1 MTSLYVEHFGLN
13 EAPFSITPN
22 PHFFFAGSGRGS
34 LLEALRYAFASEEG
48 IVTVIGE
55 VGSGKT
61 MLCRMLLDELPE
73 DVDAIYLAN
82 PSFSRNEILDAIAHD
97 LGVSADS
104 APTRIDALN
113 AELIRRYGEGRRVV
127 LLIDEA
133 HTMPRDSLEEVRL
146 LSNLE
151 TSEHKLL
158 NIILFGQPELN
169 QLLAQNDMRQL
180 RERIVQRFE
189 LGPLPKSE
197 IADYLAFRLRAAGH
211 RDSFPFALPAVQ
223 LIGRCSEGITR
234 RINILADKALLS
246 AFARNTRK
254 VERTDVERAAK
265 DAGLVAPKKREWKPL
280 ARAAGV
286 LLALALA
293 FSLGRMGNDK
303 SDIGSRPGAPSAAA
317 PAPTA
322 PVLAE
327 QPQTAADAEERSHAQ
342 DPGATSINAAP
353 AAEAANAARLPVQ
366 DPTPSSLRGNQVA
379 ANTAAVAA
387 PSRPPQTS
395 LSPDNSAP
403 SGSTPS
409 DEAPKAVAQVEP
421 PDQWQ
426 GARPAPVANGLLNGA
441 ERDLRHWIGHDN
453 AGYTLQI
460 ATMRTDDDRQAEEEL
475 RRLVQSVPDQ
485 AVRVLRRP
493 LNNGQLFVF
502 FLGDF
507 VSNADALQA
516 IARLPDNLRN
526 NQPIVRS
533 HSAVRAG
540 ASPTS

>member
-1 MTSLYVEHFGLN
+1 MTSLYNEHFGLN

-34 LLEALRYAFASEEG
+34 MLEALRYAFASEEG

-61 MLCRMLLDELPE
+61 MLCRMLLDDLPA
-73 DVDAIYLAN
+73 DVDAIYLGN

-97 LGVSADS
+97 LGVATGS

-113 AELIRRYGEGRRVV
+113 AELIRRYADGRRVV

-133 HTMPRDSLEEVRL
+133 HAMPRDSLEEVRL

-169 QLLAQNDMRQL
+169 QLLGQNDLRQL
-180 RERIVQRFE
+180 RERVVQRFE

-211 RDSFPFALPAVQ
+211 RDSFPFAPPAVQ

-234 RINILADKALLS
+234 RINILADKAMLS
-246 AFARNTRK
+246 AFARNTRRI
-254 VERTDVERAAK
+254 EREDVERAAR
-265 DAGLVAPKKREWKPL
+265 DAGLVAPKQRRWKPL
-280 ARAAGV
+280 AQAAGV
-286 LLALALA
+286 VLAIGAA
-293 FSLGRMGNDK
+293 FALGRMGNVPDA
-303 SDIGSRPGAPSAAA
+303 SVSRAG
-317 PAPTA
+317 APTA
-322 PVLAE
+322 AAATPSSDAPAAAASANTEPRAAEPAIEVHQDLAAPV
-327 QPQTAADAEERSHAQ
+327 
-342 DPGATSINAAP
+342 ATTSQGPAAP
-353 AAEAANAARLPVQ
+353 AAMPQQAASNS
-366 DPTPSSLRGNQVA
+366 TGLRNDDVYTQ
-379 ANTAAVAA
+379 
-387 PSRPPQTS
+387 S
-395 LSPDNSAP
+395 
-403 SGSTPS
+403 
-409 DEAPKAVAQVEP
+409 
-421 PDQWQ
+421 
-426 GARPAPVANGLLNGA
+426 LLNSA
-441 ERDLRHWIGHDN
+441 ERDLHQWIGHAN
-453 AGYTLQI
+453 AGYTLQV
-460 ATMRTDDDRQAEEEL
+460 ATMRTTDDNQAEEEL

-485 AVRVLRRP
+485 AVRVLRRSQS
-493 LNNGQLFVF
+493 NGQLFVF

-507 VSNADALQA
+507 ASNAEALQA
-516 IARLPDNLRN
+516 IARLPDTLRN

>member
-34 LLEALRYAFASEEG
+34 LLEALRYALASEEG

-61 MLCRMLLDELPE
+61 MLCRMLLDELPD
-73 DVDAIYLAN
+73 DVDAIYLAH
-82 PSFSRNEILDAIAHD
+82 PSFTRTEILEAIAHD
-97 LGVSADS
+97 LGVATDS

-113 AELIRRYGEGRRVV
+113 AELILRYGKGRRVV

-133 HTMPRDSLEEVRL
+133 HAMPRDSLEEVRL

-254 VERTDVERAAK
+254 IERTDVERAAK
-265 DAGLVAPKKREWKPL
+265 DAGLAAPKKREWKPL

-293 FSLGRMGNDK
+293 FTLGRIG
-303 SDIGSRPGAPSAAA
+303 SDTSEPGSRPGAPTAAAQAPAADPMPSAAA
-317 PAPTA
+317 RQSDTRASDTIAAKSATANPTATPASNDASARRSLAQKSAYAAASDGDLAPNTTVAASVAATTEQHSRWPAP
-322 PVLAE
+322 
-327 QPQTAADAEERSHAQ
+327 
-342 DPGATSINAAP
+342 
-353 AAEAANAARLPVQ
+353 
-366 DPTPSSLRGNQVA
+366 
-379 ANTAAVAA
+379 
-387 PSRPPQTS
+387 
-395 LSPDNSAP
+395 
-403 SGSTPS
+403 
-409 DEAPKAVAQVEP
+409 
-421 PDQWQ
+421 
-426 GARPAPVANGLLNGA
+426 RPAPVANGLLKGA
-441 ERDLRHWIGHDN
+441 ERDLQHWIGHDN
-453 AGYTLQI
+453 AGYTLQV
-460 ATMRTDDDRQAEEEL
+460 ATMRTDDDNQAEDEL
-475 RRLVQSVPDQ
+475 RRLVVSVPDQ

-507 VSNADALQA
+507 ASNADALQA
-516 IARLPDNLRN
+516 IARLPDTLRN